1 MHAEYI
7 SLIFVMHAEYILHQK
22 RTIII
27 KMEAVV
33 EKLTLK
39 GGEFLIK
46 ETVAENVFIP
56 EEFSEEQKMMAAATQ
71 DFINMEITPITDRIE
86 SMEEGLMPGLMD
98 KAGELGL
105 LGVNIPEEYGGLGM
119 SFNTGMLIADI
130 MASAGSFSTAY
141 GAHTGIG
148 TLPILYYGTDDQKKK
163 YLPKLASGEWK
174 ACYCLTEPD
183 AGSDANSG
191 KTKAILSD
199 DGKHY
204 VINGQKMWISNAGF
218 ADLLIIFAK
227 IDDDKKLSAFI
238 AERTWDGISM
248 NDEEKKLGIK
258 GSSTRQV
265 FFNDLKVPVDNLLS
279 ERENGFKIAVNVLNV
294 GRIKLGAGCING
306 CKDVASLSTQY
317 ANERKQFGVS
327 ISSFGAIKQKLA
339 KMATQTYAT
348 ESASYRAG
356 QNIEDLIAKLQADGL
371 SPSDAKLKGVEQYA
385 IECAMIKI
393 HGSEVLDFCVDEG
406 VQVYGGMGFSEEAPM
421 ARAYR
426 DARITRIYE
435 GTNEIN
441 RMLIVGMMFKKAMK
455 GEIDLMGPAMEVGK
469 ELTGVPSFDTPDLSQ
484 PLAKEKEV
492 IKNLKKAVLMA
503 AGKAA
508 EKFGPKLDQEQ
519 EVLMSLADMLIEVYV
534 AESTLLRTEK
544 LMNLYGEEGSTLY
557 QNMAKLYL
565 YEAVTKIKN
574 AGDEAVACFAEGDEL
589 RVMLMGMKRFT
600 KMDPINTKVLRQAVA
615 DVMIKENKFPYSL
628 YN

>member
-1 MHAEYI
+1 MQSKLLYI
-7 SLIFVMHAEYILHQK
+7 CYACRAYLTNNPNNRYQ
-22 RTIII
+22 
-27 KMEAVV
+27 KMEAAL
-33 EKLTLK
+33 EKTALK
-39 GGEFLIK
+39 GGEFLVK
-46 ETVAENVFIP
+46 ETEAENIFIP

-71 DFINMEITPITDRIE
+71 DFIDKEITPITERIE
-86 SMEEGLMPGLMD
+86 SMEEGVMSGLMD

-130 MASAGSFSTAY
+130 MAAAGSFSTAY

-148 TLPILYYGTDDQKKK
+148 TLPILYYGTEEQKQK
-163 YLPKLASGEWK
+163 YLPLLASGEWK

-191 KTKAILSD
+191 KTKAKLSD

-204 VINGQKMWISNAGF
+204 IINGQKMWISNAGF

-238 AERTWDGISM
+238 AERTWDGITM

-265 FFNDLKVPVDNLLS
+265 FFNDLKVPVENMLS

-306 CKDVASLSTQY
+306 CKDVATRSTAY

-339 KMATQTYAT
+339 NMATRTYAT

-356 QNIEDLIAKLQADGL
+356 QDIEDLIAKLKGDGL
-371 SPSDAKLKGVEQYA
+371 DPSEAKLKGVEQYA

-393 HGSEVLDFCVDEG
+393 HGSEVLAYCVDEG

-421 ARAYR
+421 ARAFR

-441 RMLIVGMMFKKAMK
+441 RMLLVGMMFKKAMK
-455 GEIDLMGPAMEVGK
+455 GEIDLLGPAMAVGK
-469 ELTGVPSFDTPDLSQ
+469 ELTGVPSFDAPDLSA

-492 IKNLKKAVLMA
+492 IKNLKKSVLMA

-508 EKFGPKLDQEQ
+508 EKFGPKLDHEQ
-519 EVLMSLADMLIEVYV
+519 EVLMNLADMVIEVYV
-534 AESTLLRTEK
+534 AESTILRTEK
-544 LMNLYGEEGSTLY
+544 LMSKYGDEGS
-557 QNMAKLYL
+557 
-565 YEAVTKIKN
+565 
-574 AGDEAVACFAEGDEL
+574 
-589 RVMLMGMKRFT
+589 
-600 KMDPINTKVLRQAVA
+600 
-615 DVMIKENKFPYSL
+615 SL
-628 YN
+628 